1 MPRLCH
7 RSAQGSL
14 DLLER
19 EAVLETV
26 ALNLLAEPLWLRGL
40 HLAEQ
45 AEGRGWQLYLDGQR
59 LQVGRDNSHLAP
71 LDLVATR
78 ISAEDLARW
87 LAAEL
92 QHPARNAAVDVA
104 PAHLRAFTLAAVH
117 HLVHDQGMPPAQLAR
132 QQYPLVQRLA
142 LRIAELRDQAGRSAF
157 QQLVLDGGWTLEA
170 GPEHVFRFDPA
181 VYPVPGHQRYRG
193 KFQFSKHFYPVLA
206 CLDDGGEEWRCAM
219 ALDEQP
225 AVRHWV
231 RNLDSD
237 PVAGFWLPTSGG
249 RFYPDFVAELVDG
262 RVLVAEYMGAQIRYM
277 PKELEKAQVGRLW
290 AQRSGGRA
298 VFAMV
303 YLQEQGMGMAQ
314 QIAAA
319 LG

>member
-1 MPRLCH
+1 MPYARP
-7 RSAQGSL
+7 RT
-14 DLLER
+14 R
-19 EAVLETV
+19 P
-26 ALNLLAEPLWLRGL
+26 ALNKAYAHATETETGMAANALADRLI
-40 HLAEQ
+40 
-45 AEGRGWQLYLDGQR
+45 DGM
-59 LQVGRDNSHLAP
+59 GLAP
-71 LDLVATR
+71 LDLA
-78 ISAEDLARW
+78 SLLAPQLPLGLPEDGPLFQQ
-87 LAAEL
+87 L
-92 QHPARNAAVDVA
+92 Q
-104 PAHLRAFTLAAVH
+104 
-117 HLVHDQGMPPAQLAR
+117 AQLAR
-132 QQYPLVQRLA
+132 HQYPLVQRLA

-170 GPEHVFRFDPA
+170 GPEHAFRFDPA

-237 PVAGFWLPTSGG
+237 PVAGIWLPTSGG
-249 RFYPDFVAELVDG
+249 RFYPDFVAELMDG
-262 RVLVAEYMGAQIRYM
+262 RVLVAEYKGAQIRHM

-303 YLQEQGMGMAQ
+303 YLQGQGMGMAQ

-319 LG
+319 LA